1 MYKILIMICLI
12 HMFQQTEVALSQ
24 ETESADSK
32 KFYSF
37 TLDGNIP
44 EALKLASSDGVS
56 LKQDVR
62 DEFLKRF
69 GGDKDQSEFLL
80 QKNSPVSDLLVIYR
94 DYWRRAFFGGD
105 TGGSDLKLGLTRFF
119 NTKYAAGLRSDSTL
133 NDDELDLFV
142 KRYVNENGMHT
153 TGFGMTGK
161 FYDLLIW
168 KNQSDTTY
176 HFSLNGKD
184 ISPKVVFMTDFVT
197 LGWEEYA
204 TLGKYYPGG
213 WATKEAIFC
222 VKDAYDLGSE
232 NFLVSYLAH
241 EGQHF
246 EDYKLFPELSST
258 DLEYRAK
265 LVELAMASRT
275 LYRTISFFI
284 SNADSSSTNPHT
296 AANYFVI
303 RDLSRALFRRDFISE
318 AEQWEGVPENIINKE
333 SALLLESNTLEL
345 LSIGREVKN
354 YIRP

>member
-1 MYKILIMICLI
+1 MNKIIIMAALTLLL
-12 HMFQQTEVALSQ
+12 QQTDDALSQ
-24 ETESADSK
+24 ETESAESR
-32 KFYSF
+32 KFYSY

-44 EALKLASSDGVS
+44 EALKLVSSEGVS
-56 LKQDVR
+56 LKEDIR
-62 DEFLKRF
+62 DEFMKRF
-69 GGDKDQSEFLL
+69 GGDRDQSEFLL
-80 QKNSPVSDLLVIYR
+80 QKNSPVSDLLLIYR
-94 DYWRRAFFGGD
+94 DYWRNAFFGGD
-105 TGGSDLKLGLTRFF
+105 ADGSDLKLRLTRFF
-119 NTKYAAGLRSDSTL
+119 NTMYAAGFRSDSTL
-133 NDDELDLFV
+133 SSDELDAFV
-142 KRYVNENGMHT
+142 KKYVNENGMHT

-168 KNQSDTTY
+168 KNQSDTAY
-176 HFSLNGKD
+176 HFSLNGRD

-222 VKDAYDLGSE
+222 VKDAYDLESE

-265 LVELAMASRT
+265 LVELAMADKT

-284 SNADSSSTNPHT
+284 SNADSSSSNPHT

-303 RDLSRALFRRDFISE
+303 RDLSRSLFRKEFVTDPV
-318 AEQWEGVPENIINKE
+318 QWEGVPANIINKE
-333 SALLLESNTLEL
+333 SGLLLESNTGEL
-345 LSIGREVKN
+345 MSIGREVKN